1 MAVALGALPLLLAIG
16 TCYLK
21 FSIVLGMLRSGFG
34 TQQTP
39 SNALV
44 VALSVVMSLI
54 VMQPVISGVI
64 ERAESVKVSEL
75 SKAPLPKLLNQV
87 REVISPWVDF
97 LMRSAGEKE
106 LSVFAELTRVA
117 PTDNKHST
125 ANVSITDVAGRNVAT
140 SNNTTLNNT
149 ASNKTMSNK
158 RMSNKMMSDK
168 TGPNPEGPQHN
179 VHTLPTI
186 IGAFVVTEIKRG
198 FLISFA
204 LLIPFFV
211 IDLVVSN
218 ILVGMGLT
226 MMSPVI
232 VSLPIKVLIFIS
244 ADGWLLLVQT
254 LIQGYQS

>member
-1 MAVALGALPLLLAIG
+1 MMNLQSVNSMLSGSSFTPEGYLLIAVALGALPLLLAVG

-44 VALSVVMSLI
+44 VSLSVVMSLI
-54 VMQPVISGVI
+54 VMQPVISAVI
-64 ERAESVKVSEL
+64 ERAESVKMVEL
-75 SKAPLPKLLNQV
+75 SKAPLTRLYKEG
-87 REVISPWVDF
+87 RAVISPWVEF
-97 LMRSAGEKE
+97 LTRAAGTKE
-106 LSVFAELTRVA
+106 LEVFSNLTL
-117 PTDNKHST
+117 PKGDS
-125 ANVSITDVAGRNVAT
+125 AN
-140 SNNTTLNNT
+140 
-149 ASNKTMSNK
+149 
-158 RMSNKMMSDK
+158 
-168 TGPNPEGPQHN
+168 EG
-179 VHTLPTI
+179 VHTLPAI

-211 IDLVVSN
+211 VDLVVSN
-218 ILVGMGLT
+218 LLVGMGLT

-232 VSLPIKVLIFIS
+232 VSLPIKVLLFIS

-254 LIQGYQS
+254 LIQGYQQ

>member
-1 MAVALGALPLLLAIG
+1 MRDTVDAKGETMTSQSVNSIMSGSQFTPEGYLLMAVALGALPLLLAIG

-64 ERAESVKVSEL
+64 ERAESMKMTEL
-75 SKAPLPKLLNQV
+75 SKAPLAKLLKEG

-97 LMRSAGEKE
+97 LTRSAGEKE
-106 LSVFAELTRVA
+106 LEVFSDLTH
-117 PTDNKHST
+117 PKNQGSKD
-125 ANVSITDVAGRNVAT
+125 G
-140 SNNTTLNNT
+140 
-149 ASNKTMSNK
+149 
-158 RMSNKMMSDK
+158 
-168 TGPNPEGPQHN
+168 

-211 IDLVVSN
+211 VDLVVSN
-218 ILVGMGLT
+218 LLVGMGLT

-232 VSLPIKVLIFIS
+232 VSLPIKVLLFIS

-254 LIQGYQS
+254 LIQGYQQ